1 MFKYLKDKGRDLSD
15 NSTELDD
22 DEKEDVT
29 VAVDDIDKDPDIL
42 PVDSSGF
49 GQSCYPVKRKLSEE
63 EGGRIIVDMVRDID
77 DYIHRGPAFAE
88 LSPYTYKAVVT
99 KVRKSEIRNRSSK
112 KIKAG
117 HRQHYVRDFHKDHPQ

>member
-1 MFKYLKDKGRDLSD
+1 
-15 NSTELDD
+15 
-22 DEKEDVT
+22 
-29 VAVDDIDKDPDIL
+29 
-42 PVDSSGF
+42 
-49 GQSCYPVKRKLSEE
+49 
-63 EGGRIIVDMVRDID
+63 MVRDIN

-117 HRQHYVRDFHKDHPQ
+117 HRQHYVRDFHKDHPQYRTHTQRLRAKFSIIQFIGMQIPKNPGPRPECQS

>member
-1 MFKYLKDKGRDLSD
+1 MQLRKFPTKSQLPRCIDTTLLLVPSHNFAKLYVVDLFKYLKDKGRDLSD

-63 EGGRIIVDMVRDID
+63 EGG
-77 DYIHRGPAFAE
+77 
-88 LSPYTYKAVVT
+88 
-99 KVRKSEIRNRSSK
+99 
-112 KIKAG
+112 
-117 HRQHYVRDFHKDHPQ
+117 